1 MFGFS
6 SSETAVLE
14 RKADVRGRI
23 HPTAARNIDS
33 YYELDRCAEWAKKN
47 GLCKVLSVI
56 FYMNLRNTMK
66 IINRRKDEFN
76 LVLKNLCPF

>member
-1 MFGFS
+1 MLAFS

-14 RKADVRGRI
+14 RKADVRSSI
-23 HPTAARNIDS
+23 HSTGARNFDL

-56 FYMNLRNTMK
+56 CDICLKSTMK

-76 LVLKNLCPF
+76 LVLNFFPF